1 MGEPSLADLLMQQR
15 AGGWSGDQMQ
25 GGAAG
30 PGMGPLGA
38 GQAALG
44 MQAMKNISG
53 ALAPQ
58 EQLVM
63 PGGAGIAPR
72 GNQVQLSKT
81 PGMDAGIDPRI
92 QMGLA
97 QLLFGGK

>member
-25 GGAAG
+25 GGAG
-30 PGMGPLGA
+30 GGMGPISG

-72 GNQVQLSKT
+72 GQQVQLSKT
-81 PGMDAGIDPRI
+81 PQMDAGIDPRI

>member
-1 MGEPSLADLLMQQR
+1 MAEPTLADLLNAQR
-15 AGGWSGDQMQ
+15 NSGWSGDQMM
-25 GGAAG
+25 GGASG
-30 PGMGPLGA
+30 GA
-38 GQAALG
+38 ITGGQAALG

-72 GNQVQLSKT
+72 GQQIQMAKG
-81 PGMDAGIDPRI
+81 PAMDQGIDPRI

>member
-1 MGEPSLADLLMQQR
+1 MGELDLAGLLEQQKATGWDPNAINTPGP
-15 AGGWSGDQMQ
+15 AGRGLIS
-25 GGAAG
+25 
-30 PGMGPLGA
+30 P

-44 MQAMKNISG
+44 ASAMKNIAG
-53 ALAPQ
+53 MAPAP

-72 GNQVQLSKT
+72 GQQIQLAK
-81 PGMDAGIDPRI
+81 PQAQAADIDPRVKL
-92 QMGLA
+92 GLA